1 MKIISGKNEIVY
13 LLSKVIEK
21 FERDNNTTITRNSNR
36 KNYEPIAEVLSEISN
51 KLPYT
56 HLDLKHEIY
65 AEDKNPLNQG
75 YPYRKY
81 DISANQI
88 KDSYFNQIVSN
99 PRPFLI
105 DACYIYL
112 YGKGRKGFIE
122 QPVDDNLISTNDDV
136 ENNSDNLVKKL
147 NSSFRKNRFNVKAL
161 TKLTIMLSICTAILT
176 ILYVKEKFEKD
187 TLISDMKIKPY
198 LPTKE
203 EIRKLEGVW
212 LCYTGSPQARISDK
226 NRYHLIVPNILNVK
240 FKNGYFVFTRYG
252 ASFDHAGFMQYE
264 SPNLVS
270 IHSYVKTDDDAIE
283 SPRHSLLKLDQNNK
297 YLNVISASWNF
308 DIAEKNK
315 IIGIR
320 EVYVKQGAG
329 GKINEIINTLE
340 NASCRCKIIKWEN
353 EDKKVKTFYLKNES
367 LDSLHDSQLKILL
380 NEKSILLRDPNE
392 NLLITDTSK
401 KTVD

>member
-21 FERDNNTTITRNSNR
+21 FEKDNDKTISRNSNR
-36 KNYEPIAEVLSEISN
+36 KNYEPIAEILSEISN
-51 KLPYT
+51 RLPYT
-56 HLDLKHEIY
+56 HLELKHDIY

-99 PRPFLI
+99 PRPFLV

-112 YGKGRKGFIE
+112 YGKGRKGFLE
-122 QPVDDNLISTNDDV
+122 EPTDKNLISNNEDV
-136 ENNSDNLVKKL
+136 EKDRTYLDQSFFKTIRKKIFRVKIL
-147 NSSFRKNRFNVKAL
+147 L
-161 TKLTIMLSICTAILT
+161 KLTIGLSISFLLLS
-176 ILYVKEKFEKD
+176 ILYIKEKYEKD
-187 TLISDMKIKPY
+187 TLISDLKIRPY
-198 LPTKE
+198 QPSRE
-203 EIRKLEGVW
+203 EIEKLEGVW

-252 ASFDHAGFMQYE
+252 ASFDHEGYMQYE
-264 SPNLVS
+264 SSGIVS
-270 IHSYVKTDDDAIE
+270 IHSYVKTVDGAIE
-283 SPRHSLLKLDQNNK
+283 SPRHSLLKFENKNK

-308 DIAEKNK
+308 DVAEKNK

-320 EVYVKQGAG
+320 EVYMKQGKG
-329 GKINEIINTLE
+329 GKISEIINTLE
-340 NASCRCKIIKWEN
+340 NASCRCKIVKWEN
-353 EDKKVKTFYLKNES
+353 DNNNVKTFYLKNEL
-367 LDSLHDSQLKILL
+367 LDNLKDEELKMLL

-392 NLLITDTSK
+392 NLIIRDTLTD
-401 KTVD
+401 

>member
-1 MKIISGKNEIVY
+1 MRIISGKNEIVY

-21 FERDNNTTITRNSNR
+21 FEKDNLTEITRNSNR
-36 KNYEPIAEVLSEISN
+36 KNYEPIARVLSEISN

-56 HLDLKHEIY
+56 HIELQHDTY
-65 AEDKNPLNQG
+65 TEDKNPLNQE

-99 PRPFLI
+99 PRPFLV
-105 DACYIYL
+105 DSCYIYL

-122 QPVDDNLISTNDDV
+122 QPTDPHLILNDADS
-136 ENNSDNLVKKL
+136 EKDKNIAQKFKNTYK
-147 NSSFRKNRFNVKAL
+147 RNRFN
-161 TKLTIMLSICTAILT
+161 TKLLLRLTILFSISSFFLT
-176 ILYVKEKFEKD
+176 ILYFKEKFEKD
-187 TLISDMKIKPY
+187 TLILDMKIKPY
-198 LPTKE
+198 IPSTE
-203 EIRKLEGVW
+203 EIQKLEGVW

-226 NRYHLIVPNILNVK
+226 NRFHLIVPNIINVK
-240 FKNGYFVFTRYG
+240 YKNGYFVFTRYG
-252 ASFDHAGFMQYE
+252 ASFDHAGFMQFE
-264 SPNLVS
+264 SPGIVS
-270 IHSYVKTDDDAIE
+270 IHSYVKTLDDAIE
-283 SPRHSLLKLDQNNK
+283 SPRHSLLRLDQK
-297 YLNVISASWNF
+297 KDYLNVISASWNF

-320 EVYVKQGAG
+320 EVYVKQGTG

-353 EDKKVKTFYLKNES
+353 QDKKVKTFYLKNES
-367 LDSLHDSQLKILL
+367 LDSLNNPELKTLL

-392 NLLITDTSK
+392 NLLISDSSK
-401 KTVD
+401 N